1 MNLRPKSDFLFAIRI
16 LYIHFFLFS
25 TLPNCVI
32 LMFMSNFNNQTE
44 GFGSGIAEDTTFELP
59 PERKVVFYN
68 DNYTTMDF
76 VVDVLVSIFNK
87 THEEAENLMQIV
99 HEEGSS
105 VVGVYTFDIAVSRAN
120 LTKQIARKNGFPLRV
135 EVE

>member
-1 MNLRPKSDFLFAIRI
+1 MTMSDYDSQMENA
-16 LYIHFFLFS
+16 
-25 TLPNCVI
+25 
-32 LMFMSNFNNQTE
+32 
-44 GFGSGIAEDTTFELP
+44 GSDVAEDTGIELP

-68 DNYTTMDF
+68 DDFTTMEF
-76 VVDVLVSIFNK
+76 VVDVLMSIYNK
-87 THEEAENLMQIV
+87 SHDEAENLMQVV

>member
-1 MNLRPKSDFLFAIRI
+1 MTMSDYDSQMENA
-16 LYIHFFLFS
+16 
-25 TLPNCVI
+25 
-32 LMFMSNFNNQTE
+32 
-44 GFGSGIAEDTTFELP
+44 GSDVAEDTGIQLP

-68 DNYTTMDF
+68 DDFTTMEF
-76 VVDVLVSIFNK
+76 VVDVLMSIYNK
-87 THEEAENLMQIV
+87 SHDEAENLMQAV